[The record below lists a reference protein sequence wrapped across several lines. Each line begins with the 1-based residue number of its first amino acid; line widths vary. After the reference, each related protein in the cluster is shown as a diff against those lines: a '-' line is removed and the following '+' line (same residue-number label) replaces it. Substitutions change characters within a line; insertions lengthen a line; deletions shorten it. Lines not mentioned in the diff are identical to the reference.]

1 MKIKIAVVDDE
12 KESADTL
19 VGFLGKY
26 FSAIGEKYETVVYT
40 DGMDLV
46 SAYKP
51 YDLIFMDIR
60 MKGLNGMD
68 AAHTVRGM
76 DKEVAIVF
84 VTNMKQLA
92 IKGYDVGAL
101 DFIVKPIDYAN
112 FEMKMRRVMNEL
124 RRRKDVRIMVSQY
137 NMGAVLSSSEIYYIE
152 VLGHTV
158 IYHSSRGEYKTR
170 GSLSE
175 LEEKLRPVHFR
186 SCHRCYLVN
195 LAFVEE
201 INENGVV
208 VAGQSLPMSRLKK
221 KEFYEDLAN
230 YLGRSR

>member
-1 MKIKIAVVDDE
+1 M
-12 KESADTL
+12 
-19 VGFLGKY
+19 
-26 FSAIGEKYETVVYT
+26 
-40 DGMDLV
+40 
-46 SAYKP
+46 
-51 YDLIFMDIR
+51 
-60 MKGLNGMD
+60 
-68 AAHTVRGM
+68 
-76 DKEVAIVF
+76 
-84 VTNMKQLA
+84 
-92 IKGYDVGAL
+92 
-101 DFIVKPIDYAN
+101 
-112 FEMKMRRVMNEL
+112 
-124 RRRKDVRIMVSQY
+124 
-137 NMGAVLSSSEIYYIE
+137 
-152 VLGHTV
+152 LGHTV